1 MQLLQIYKE
10 VFSSAIELLIL
21 AAVILICVLLNKL
34 TSRLGIPVLLAFIL
48 LGMAFGSDGFVKIS
62 FDRYDITE
70 SICTAALILIMFYGG
85 FDTKWSEAK
94 PVAVKSVLLSSFGV
108 MITAALTG
116 LFCHY
121 ALGMPILEGLLIG
134 SIVGSTDAASVFSI
148 LRSKRLNLKYNTAS
162 MLEVESGSNDP
173 FAYMLTIIVLTA
185 MNGEAS
191 GGQFAYMIFA
201 QIVYGAAFGV
211 AIAFA
216 ALFVLRRLRLTSGF
230 DMAFVLGIA
239 VLSYAAAALAGGNG
253 YISAYIVGIILGNQ
267 RIPNKRSLVHF
278 FDGMTG
284 LMQMLIFFLLG
295 LLSFPS
301 HMPAVLLTSLAIAVF
316 LTFVARPAAVFA
328 ILSPFRCPMGQKLIV
343 SWAGLRGAASIVFAI
358 VATIHP
364 AALQNDVFHIVM
376 CIVLF
381 SIALQGSLI
390 PVLSRRLGMIDDN
403 ANVLRTFNDFS
414 EEVPVQFVKL
424 AIKPGH
430 PWEGKRVRDICLP
443 PDTLLVMVLRGL
455 SRITPGGGT
464 QLLEGDTLVLSAK
477 AVEDDIHIQLCEM
490 AVGKEHEWNGKRLSD
505 ISGNEGLVIMVRRGD
520 KIVIPSGKTVIKAGD
535 VLVMNAEE

>member
-1 MQLLQIYKE
+1 M
-10 VFSSAIELLIL
+10 FSSAIELLIL
-21 AAVILICVLLNKL
+21 AAVIIICVLLNKL

-48 LGMAFGSDGFVKIS
+48 LGMAFGSDGLVKIS
-62 FDRYDITE
+62 FDRYDIAE
-70 SICTAALILIMFYGG
+70 SVCTAALILIMFYGG
-85 FDTKWSEAK
+85 FDTKWSEAR
-94 PVAVKSVLLSSFGV
+94 PVAVKSVLLSSLGV
-108 MITAALTG
+108 VVTAALTG
-116 LFCHY
+116 LFCY
-121 ALGMPILEGLLIG
+121 FVLGMPLLEGLLIG

-162 MLEVESGSNDP
+162 MLEMESGSNDP

-216 ALFVLRRLRLTSGF
+216 ALFMLRRLRLASGF

-239 VLSYAAAALAGGNG
+239 VLSYAAAALVGGNG
-253 YISAYIVGIILGNQ
+253 YISAYIVGIILGNR

-301 HMPAVLLTSLAIAVF
+301 HMPAILLTSLAIAVF

-358 VATIHP
+358 VATMHP

-390 PVLSRRLGMIDDN
+390 PFLSRKLNMIDDN

-430 PWEGKRVRDICLP
+430 PWAGKRVRDICLP
-443 PDTLLVMVLRGL
+443 PDTLLVMVLRGF
-455 SRITPGGGT
+455 SRVTPGGET
-464 QLLEGDTLVLSAK
+464 ELMEGDTLVLSAK
-477 AVEDDIHIQLCEM
+477 AIEDDIHIQLCEM

-505 ISGNEGLVIMVRRGD
+505 VNGNEGLVIMIRRGD
-520 KIVIPSGKTVIKAGD
+520 KIVIPSGKTMIKAGD